1 MTTRDNSAETPVAG
15 ETATLAPRPLG
26 AATPE
31 KIRGALARYR
41 ALAYIT
47 GVWLLVLCG
56 EMVYKYLLISDS
68 HSAPHW
74 LFYIGQVHG
83 IFYMIYLVFTIDL
96 GIKARWKPVTT
107 FLTCLAG
114 TIPFLSFV
122 FEHWRTREVRAAFS
136 L

>member
-1 MTTRDNSAETPVAG
+1 MSARDNSAETPVAV

-31 KIRGALARYR
+31 KIRGALLRYR
-41 ALAYIT
+41 TLAYIT

-96 GIKARWKPVTT
+96 GIKARWKPATT
-107 FLTCLAG
+107 ALTCLAG

-122 FEHWRTREVRAAFS
+122 FEHWRTREVKDAFG